1 MKKLKVG
8 ILFGGKSA
16 EHEVSL
22 QSAKNIIEAIDR
34 QKYDVLLIG
43 IDRQGRWHLN
53 ESSRFLLKA
62 DDPAHIHLKKSRI
75 GLALIPG
82 ASSRQIVTLL
92 KTDPVDTPDVIF
104 PVLHG
109 PCGEDGTVQGFL
121 KLANIPFVGADVL
134 SSAVC
139 MDKVMMKRLLKE
151 AGLPQARF
159 LSYRSHQREHIEYE
173 QVLKSVGLPFFVK
186 PANLGSSVGIN
197 KVHGQEEF
205 DSALDQSFDYDDKI
219 IIEEYIKG
227 REIECAV
234 LGNEKAVASV
244 PGEVVPTHEFYSYQ
258 AKYLDEHGADLIIPA
273 DLPESIID
281 RIQKM
286 AMQAFHAVDCE
297 GMARVDFFVSG
308 ERIYINELNTIPG
321 FTRISMY
328 PKLWEASGISYSEL
342 VDRLIE
348 LAIERFEDKQQS
360 QTDFDVSTAE

>member
-22 QSAKNIIEAIDR
+22 QSAKNIIEAIDL
-34 QKYDVLLIG
+34 QKYDVMLIG
-43 IDRQGRWHLN
+43 IDRRGRWHLN
-53 ESSRFLLKA
+53 ESSRFLLQA

-75 GLALIPG
+75 DLALVPG
-82 ASSRQIVTLL
+82 ASSRQMLTLQEA
-92 KTDPVDTPDVIF
+92 DPIDTPDVIF

-109 PCGEDGTVQGFL
+109 PYGEDGTVQGFL

-139 MDKVMMKRLLKE
+139 MDKVIMKRLLKE

-159 LSYRSHQREHIEYE
+159 VSYRSHQLKHIEYE
-173 QVLKSVGLPFFVK
+173 QVSQSVGLPFFIK
-186 PANLGSSVGIN
+186 PANLGSSVGIT
-197 KVHGQEEF
+197 KVHNQKEF
-205 DSALDQSFDYDDKI
+205 DVALHLAFGYDDKI

-244 PGEVVPTHEFYSYQ
+244 PGEVVPKHEFYSYQ
-258 AKYLDEHGADLIIPA
+258 AKYLDDHGADLIIPA
-273 DLPESIID
+273 DLPDVLIS

-286 AMQAFHAVDCE
+286 AMQAFHALDCE
-297 GMARVDFFVSG
+297 GMARVDFFINQNQ
-308 ERIYINELNTIPG
+308 IYINELNSIPG

-328 PKLWEASGISYSEL
+328 PKLWEASGISYAEL
-342 VDRLIE
+342 IDRLIQ
-348 LAIERFEDKQQS
+348 LALQRHQRQQNLKS
-360 QTDFDVSTAE
+360 